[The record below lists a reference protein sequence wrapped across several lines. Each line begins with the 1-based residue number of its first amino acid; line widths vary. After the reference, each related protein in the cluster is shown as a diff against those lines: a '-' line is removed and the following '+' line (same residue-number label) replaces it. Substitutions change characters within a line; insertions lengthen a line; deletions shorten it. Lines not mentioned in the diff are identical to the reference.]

1 MPRKEG
7 GKYDRRMS
15 FDDVKDERM
24 LVMVDKLCVWMGGVL
39 GEKLN
44 RENLI
49 TGIRYDCVVSAAR
62 AIFRNKSTFLYFQHF
77 LNCFQR
83 INDTTVRRVKKI
95 MQCVYS
101 QRKYPYVD
109 M

>member
-1 MPRKEG
+1 MSRRGKQG

-24 LVMVDKLCVWMGGVL
+24 LVMVDKLCIWMGGVL

-49 TGIRYDCVVSAAR
+49 TQIRYKSA
-62 AIFRNKSTFLYFQHF
+62 
-77 LNCFQR
+77 
-83 INDTTVRRVKKI
+83 
-95 MQCVYS
+95 
-101 QRKYPYVD
+101 
-109 M
+109 